1 MINFSHSLTPSK
13 RLISSAASRARNYV
27 CKAGISVAIGC
38 VLVVSSVSVNAQ
50 SNNAKKSLPPIIM
63 FLLNETKTIE
73 PEDASRFLMQATFG
87 PTYSEI
93 QALTNISYAQW
104 IDQQI
109 NLAPTYHYDFS
120 VDLGWVLDNGNVTS
134 GAHKYSWLLAS
145 TRAEDQL
152 RQRMAYALKQI
163 FVISEVTPVPS
174 INHTRYVEYYD
185 LLLENAFGNY
195 RDLLEKVTLSSL
207 MGSYLTMSQNSKE
220 SEELGTT
227 RPDENFAREIMQLF
241 TIGLWELNIDG
252 THKKDSNGNSI
263 PSYDDAI
270 IEQFSRLFTGW
281 HYGNAEFFT
290 HRTIPGA
297 PPMVAYQTYHDT
309 TAKVLLEGSSAQ
321 HLIPSGMTAESELD
335 AGLDNL
341 FYHPNV
347 GPFVSKQLIQRFV
360 TSNPSP
366 AYVARIANVFNGNNA
381 NGSAAQHERGDL
393 EAVIKAIL
401 LDDEARNGHESE
413 PETFGKYKEPLI
425 RLISTWRVAN
435 LIKRTGFN
443 AQSVTRIS
451 YLQQFPYRAQT
462 VFGFFPLDYSPP
474 GELANNGVLAPEGQ
488 LLNLESM
495 ISAGSLFYGYLIP
508 NTGTDD
514 DNTNTAVIDTTHLQA
529 MLPDDLKRP
538 EKLVDYLNLVMF
550 AGAMPDFMREQLLNL
565 HNQGDYPTSDKQ
577 DIVADILYLISISPL
592 FHVQQ

>member
-1 MINFSHSLTPSK
+1 MIAVNMYKSFFK
-13 RLISSAASRARNYV
+13 RAQLVLISSSFVFFASYSQHANSQSSSAQ
-27 CKAGISVAIGC
+27 KALPSIIS
-38 VLVVSSVSVNAQ
+38 
-50 SNNAKKSLPPIIM
+50 
-63 FLLNETKTIE
+63 FLLNDVDETIE
-73 PEDASRFLMQATFG
+73 AEDAARFLMQATYG
-87 PTYSEI
+87 PTFDEI
-93 QALTNISYAQW
+93 QALTESSYAEW

-109 NLAPTYHYDFS
+109 KLKPTFHYDFS

-134 GAHKYSWLLAS
+134 SAHKYSWLLAS

-163 FVISEVTPVPS
+163 FVMSEITPVPS

-195 RDLLEKVTLSSL
+195 RDLLEKITLNSL
-207 MGSYLTMSQNSKE
+207 MGSYLTMAQNSKE

-227 RPDENFAREIMQLF
+227 RPDENFAREIMQLL

-252 THKKDSNGNSI
+252 SQKKDANGNSI

-270 IEQFSRLFTGW
+270 IEQFSRVFTGW
-281 HYGNAEFFT
+281 HYGNARGFT
-290 HRTIPGA
+290 HRTIPGEPA
-297 PPMVAYQTYHDT
+297 MVAYQDYHDT
-309 TAKVLLEGSSAQ
+309 TAKVLLERSAAA
-321 HLIPSGMTAESELD
+321 HLIPAGMVAEAELD
-335 AGLDNL
+335 AALDNL

-366 AYVARIANVFNGNNA
+366 EYITRVANVFNGNNS
-381 NGSAAQHERGDL
+381 NGSAASHERGDL

-401 LDDEARNGHESE
+401 LDNEARTGHKVK

-425 RLISTWRVAN
+425 RLVSMWRVAN

-443 AQSVTRIS
+443 TNSVTRIS

-462 VFGFFPLDYSPP
+462 VFGFFSLDYSPP
-474 GELANNGVLAPEGQ
+474 GELANNGLLAPEGQ

-495 ISAGSLFYGYLIP
+495 VSAGSLFYGLLIP

-514 DNTNTAVIDTTHLQA
+514 DNTNTAVIDTSHLQA

-538 EKLVDYLNLVMF
+538 EELVDYLDLVML
-550 AGAMPDFMREQLLNL
+550 AGQMPDFMREELLNL
-565 HNQGDYPTSDKQ
+565 HNQGEYLTDDKQ